1 VSTGAIGM
9 PASQTPGLLE
19 QLDAF
24 WRARA
29 PRERQALTLGALV
42 VVVLL
47 VWLALVQPAWRTLR
61 AAPAELE
68 ALDRQIQQI
77 QAGATEAKA
86 LRDVSPVSAPQAT
99 AALRAATDRL
109 GDKGRLSL
117 QGDRAVLTLT
127 GVDAD
132 ALRAWLGESRSAARA
147 RPVEASLSRAS
158 QGYSGTIVVVLGA
171 AP

>member
-1 VSTGAIGM
+1 MAAPEAGAR
-9 PASQTPGLLE
+9 E
-19 QLDAF
+19 QIDAF

-29 PRERQALTLGALV
+29 PRERQALTLGAV
-42 VVVLL
+42 AIVVLL

-77 QAGATEAKA
+77 RASGAEAKA
-86 LRDVSPVSAPQAT
+86 LREVAPVSAPQAA
-99 AALRAATDRL
+99 AALKAATDRL
-109 GDKGRLSL
+109 ADKGRLSL
-117 QGDRAVLTLT
+117 QGDRAVLTLN

-132 ALRAWLGESRSAARA
+132 ALRAWLGEVRNAARA